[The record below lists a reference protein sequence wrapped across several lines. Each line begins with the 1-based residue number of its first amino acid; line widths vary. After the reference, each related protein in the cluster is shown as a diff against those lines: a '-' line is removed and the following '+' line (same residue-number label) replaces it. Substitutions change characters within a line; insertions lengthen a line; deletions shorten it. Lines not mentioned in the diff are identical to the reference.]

1 MDNTPA
7 LGDDPGS
14 GGLDRRAVL
23 RRGAILGGALVWTVP
38 AVQTLAGPAFAAGTA
53 CVPSMALTIKNPDGS
68 TTCVGTFSYDDA
80 DPNQPGQCCNCYH
93 STVSALGAQAGA
105 GPIAVVLCQLDSK
118 CSVSFQPG
126 VC

>member
-1 MDNTPA
+1 MDNTPT

-53 CVPSMALTIKNPDGS
+53 CVPNLVLSITNRNGS
-68 TTCVGTFSYDDA
+68 VTCVGTYTYTDGA
-80 DPNQPGQCCNCYH
+80 GPGSCCDCYS
-93 STVSALGAQAGA
+93 STLSSLGGLPGA
-105 GPIAVVLCQLDSK
+105 GPIAVVICQLNNQCD
-118 CSVSFQPG
+118 VNFQPG